1 MEELTTAQI
10 AARVGKTERTVQ
22 RWLKSGKL
30 PALPLTDKRYGVNPK
45 DLEHLNLPEHLTEAG
60 EIALEVMQIHYPLEE
75 HYEQLQFTLDELM
88 ERLLDAEEKIERLQY
103 RLDQIL
109 REVREHAVGKKN
121 APARRKNTT
130 KKRKRLKRGEV
141 YLDSL
146 LPLDLVSLTVFAE
159 QHGVPWS
166 VVTKAIKDYEL
177 FPERG
182 TWKEGWRTVKVA
194 IDERGCKTFYE
205 LFHGRPGFTRCTQ
218 CPHTWR

>member
-1 MEELTTAQI
+1 MEELTTAEI

-30 PALPLTDKRYGVNPK
+30 PALPLTGKRYGVNPK
-45 DLEHLNLPEHLTEAG
+45 DLEHLKLPEHLTESG
-60 EIALEVMQIHYPLEE
+60 EIALDVMQIQYPLEE
-75 HYEQLQFTLDELM
+75 RYEHLQFTIDDLT
-88 ERLLDAEEKIERLQY
+88 ERLHDAEEKIERLQY

-109 REVREHAVGKKN
+109 KEVRENASGKKK
-121 APARRKNTT
+121 APTRRKSTT
-130 KKRKRLKRGEV
+130 KKRNRLKLGDI
-141 YLDSL
+141 YLDSI

-166 VVTKAIKDYEL
+166 AVTKAIKDYQL

-182 TWKEGWRTVKVA
+182 TWKDGWRTVKVA

-205 LFHGRPGFTRCTQ
+205 LFHGRPGFTRCNA